1 MLHVNGAVMDFT
13 FQLNN
18 QVQFVAAEIHNISS
32 CRMLSEEFQTLEFS
46 LADMT
51 PEYLLRRGLL
61 CAMLTG

>member
-32 CRMLSEEFQTLEFS
+32 CRMLSEEFQTFEFS
-46 LADMT
+46 LADMM

-61 CAMLTG
+61 FAKLTG